1 MQHTVYIALGANLGD
16 RYGILKQAVAH
27 LPPPVLPRASSPVY
41 QTAPWGFSDQP
52 DYLNQVIEAGTD
64 LEPLELLR
72 YLKALEIRLGREP
85 TFRYGPRKID
95 LDILFYDDLI
105 LDTPELAIPHPRL
118 HVRDFVL
125 VPLADLAPDLVHPG
139 LGCTVAELLA
149 RAPRGRIEIYSDPAG
164 DPTHRSDIFG

>member
-1 MQHTVYIALGANLGD
+1 
-16 RYGILKQAVAH
+16 
-27 LPPPVLPRASSPVY
+27 LPRASSPVY

-72 YLKALEIRLGREP
+72 YLKALEIRLGRET

-105 LDTPELAIPHPRL
+105 LDTPELEIPIPGCMYAISSWFH
-118 HVRDFVL
+118 
-125 VPLADLAPDLVHPG
+125 
-139 LGCTVAELLA
+139 
-149 RAPRGRIEIYSDPAG
+149 
-164 DPTHRSDIFG
+164 